1 MRSERRPGPGAVL
14 ALGLTLLAGRVAGA
28 QDAPNA
34 ITPATEVRSI
44 AFRYTGTETLPEETL
59 REHVALTERGGM
71 IGLRKLFGWLPFV
84 GPIGVH
90 LFDPVEMQR
99 DVVRIRNLYHDSGF
113 LDARVS
119 YDVRYDA
126 EPDLID
132 VTYVV
137 EEGPPLLLRELEFR
151 RAGGGPPTV
160 PRGAEPGWT
169 ALQRFERDEPQ
180 RLGQV
185 ELQGIAARAGRWY
198 RTNGYPFATA
208 TARAAVDTASNRA
221 DVTVEISEGPR
232 TRIRAFEVTGNPTV
246 PARHL
251 TRQLPIEPG
260 DWYDAEL
267 LEEGRQQLVQLDI
280 VRLALVDVPP
290 ETLDDSSVVVR
301 IEVTENPP
309 NLVSGDVGFVSD
321 GGLTSQVE
329 WVSRGFL
336 RGVRTL
342 TVAAVA
348 QTGVLALENP
358 AQRLYRFGA
367 TIFQPYVG
375 HRRLTAAFGPYIE
388 YRDDFRD
395 RSWAF
400 GADANLVW
408 AVDPLKSIS
417 LGYGFSRRR
426 ILEYGFG
433 EDLEPEE
440 YLPILGLAEPG
451 TSAELERTVR
461 RGVVRL
467 EGSYGYL
474 DEFANPRRG
483 FVVRPRLELTAPAA
497 LSTNEYLLADVGGTA
512 FVPVTG
518 RLGLA
523 LRGAAGRIWP
533 YGKSL
538 PRTGESPFLSLL
550 RLREV
555 TFTTGG
561 TRDVRGW
568 GSQLV
573 GPKIP
578 EVREASAEDG
588 GGFFSERYTPVGGL
602 ARLSGSVELRMPLP
616 GFAEEWQTF
625 VFLDG
630 GRVWTPDERFALG
643 VEDLEQDDFFA
654 ATGAGIS
661 YQTVVGAVQLA
672 LGYKLNPSALDLR
685 ESDEVLSALEEGRP
699 VTDAETRGIRR
710 LHLHFAIGSS
720 F

>member
-1 MRSERRPGPGAVL
+1 MRSERRAAALLL
-14 ALGLTLLAGRVAGA
+14 ALALPVAPAAA

-59 REHVALTERGGM
+59 REQVALTERGGM

-84 GPIGVH
+84 PPIGVH

-99 DVVRIRNLYHDSGF
+99 DVIRIRNLYRESGF
-113 LDARVS
+113 LDAEVS

-132 VTYVV
+132 VTYVI
-137 EEGPPLLLRELEFR
+137 EEGPPLLLRELEYQ
-151 RAGGGPPTV
+151 RAGGGPPRV
-160 PRGAEPGWT
+160 PVGAEPSWA
-169 ALQRFERDEPQ
+169 ALQRFERGEPQ
-180 RLGQV
+180 RLGRV
-185 ELQGIAARAGRWY
+185 ELQAIAARAGRWY
-198 RTNGYPFATA
+198 RMNGYPFATA
-208 TARAAVDTASNRA
+208 AARAAVDTAANRA
-221 DVTVEISEGPR
+221 DVTVEITEGPR
-232 TRIRAFEVTGNPTV
+232 ARIRAFEVTGNPTV
-246 PARHL
+246 PGRHL
-251 TRQLPIEPG
+251 IRQLPIEAG
-260 DWYDAEL
+260 DWYDAER

-280 VRLALVDVPP
+280 VRLALVDVPR
-290 ETLDDSSVVVR
+290 ETLQGDSSVVVR

-309 NLVSGDVGFVSD
+309 NLVSGDVGFASD
-321 GGLTSQVE
+321 GGLTSQAE
-329 WVSRGFL
+329 WVNRGFL

-348 QTGVLALENP
+348 QTGVLALEDP

-375 HRRLTAAFGPYIE
+375 HRRLTAAFGPFVE

-395 RSWAF
+395 RSRAF

-408 AVDPLKSIS
+408 AVDPLKSVT
-417 LGYGFSRRR
+417 LGYTFSQRR

-433 EDLEPEE
+433 EDLAPEE

-451 TSAELERTVR
+451 TTAELERSVR

-474 DEFANPRRG
+474 DEFANPRQG
-483 FVVRPRLELTAPAA
+483 FVLRPRLELTTPGAF
-497 LSTNEYLLADVGGTA
+497 STNEYLLADVGGTA

-538 PRTGESPFLSLL
+538 PRGDESPFLSLL

-555 TFTTGG
+555 TFTAGG

-578 EVREASAEDG
+578 EVREASEEDG
-588 GGFFSERYTPVGGL
+588 GGFFSERFTPVGGL

-616 GFAEEWQTF
+616 GLAEEWQTF

-630 GRVWTPDERFALG
+630 GRVWTPDRRFALG
-643 VEDLEQDDFFA
+643 VENLEQDDFFA
-654 ATGAGIS
+654 STGGGIS

-672 LGYKLNPSALDLR
+672 LGYKLNPSPLDLR
-685 ESDEVLSALEEGRP
+685 ESDEVLTALEEGRP

-710 LHLHFAIGSS
+710 LHLHFAIGST